1 MQLFPALP
9 EVVQGTFRPA
19 PFGRLERRDGS
30 PCERGI
36 FIVNHTT
43 NYQLSQWEST
53 DRILMEDFN
62 SDNAKIDAALK
73 NQADAIAALTQTVS
87 GKASASALEAL
98 EAQVGPKLIGT
109 QTVSASTNYWNVQLG
124 EVDWS
129 AWSMVRVVCKPV
141 LSSGGN
147 YEAQIN
153 GSYRYS
159 LGSNVTGPCVVLL
172 FPGRDPALPTVGLGW
187 TSEGMQGFMADTVFE
202 NLATV
207 TFSCRS
213 GTLEPGTAAQIW
225 GVK

>member
-1 MQLFPALP
+1 MNQTA
-9 EVVQGTFRPA
+9 
-19 PFGRLERRDGS
+19 
-30 PCERGI
+30 
-36 FIVNHTT
+36 
-43 NYQLSQWEST
+43 NYQLSQWEPT
-53 DRILMEDFN
+53 DRILMSDFN
-62 SDNAKIDAALK
+62 ADNAKIDAALK
-73 NQADAIAALTQTVS
+73 ANADAITAEAAARQQAVTALTQTVS

-172 FPGRDPALPTVGLGW
+172 FPGRDPALPAVGLGW
-187 TSEGMQGFMADTVFE
+187 TSEGMQGFMADTTFE
-202 NLATV
+202 DLATV